1 MPDRLPAAPMAHLR
15 EEATAHTP
23 APSPGSSQ
31 SAIAPAWHT
40 IAVLLVVLGVSL
52 VGARVEVPA
61 IFGSH
66 GRVPRYLIAMFVEW
80 ATVAFIWWGL
90 SRRGIRLSDLIG
102 GSWARRVHVL
112 RDLGI
117 GIAFVVI
124 FGFGLTEVLSYLL
137 KAVQPPTLRALM
149 PQTPFEMVLW
159 VLLSLTGGFCEEVI
173 FRGYLQRQF
182 SVLTRSLVGGIAL
195 QAIAFGLSHGYQGW
209 RLMSVIA
216 VYGVCFGWL
225 AHWRRSLRPGML
237 GHALQDTTVG
247 LLARLLLR

>member
-1 MPDRLPAAPMAHLR
+1 MQ
-15 EEATAHTP
+15 
-23 APSPGSSQ
+23 PSLESSE

-40 IAVLLVVLGVSL
+40 MAVLLVVLGVSL
-52 VGARVEVPA
+52 VGARLQLPA

-66 GRVPRYLIAMFVEW
+66 GRVGRYLIAMFVEW
-80 ATVAFIWWGL
+80 ATVALIWWGL
-90 SRRGIRLSDLIG
+90 SRRDIRMSDLIG
-102 GSWARRVHVL
+102 GSWARRVQIL

-124 FGFGLTEVLSYLL
+124 FGFGVTQVLSNLL
-137 KAVQPPTLRALM
+137 QAVQPPTVRALM
-149 PQTPFEMVLW
+149 PQTPLEVILW
-159 VLLSLTGGFCEEVI
+159 VLLALTGGFCEEVI

-182 SVLTRSLVGGIAL
+182 SVLTRSLGGGIVL

-216 VYGVCFGWL
+216 VYGACFGWL

-247 LLARLLLR
+247 LLARFLMR

>member
-1 MPDRLPAAPMAHLR
+1 MPDRLPAALDAHLR
-15 EEATAHTP
+15 KSATVAHAP
-23 APSPGSSQ
+23 VPSPGSSE

-40 IAVLLVVLGVSL
+40 IAVLLVLLGVSL
-52 VGARVEVPA
+52 VGSRVELP
-61 IFGSH
+61 GSH
-66 GRVPRYLIAMFVEW
+66 GRVPRYLLAMLVEW

-90 SRRGIRLSDLIG
+90 RRRGVRLCDLIG
-102 GSWARRVHVL
+102 GSWARRIHIL

-124 FGFGLTEVLSYLL
+124 FGFGVTQALSYLL
-137 KAVQPPTLRALM
+137 KVVQPPALRVMM
-149 PQTPFEMVLW
+149 PQTPVEMVLW
-159 VLLSLTGGFCEEVI
+159 VLLAMTGGFCEEVI

-182 SVLTRSLVGGIAL
+182 AVLTRSLVGAIVL

-209 RLMSVIA
+209 KLMSIIA
-216 VYGVCFGWL
+216 VYGACFGWL

-247 LLARLLLR
+247 LLARFLLR